1 MVTFSTD
8 YWAPAME
15 INVRR
20 RTEKSPLASTEG
32 PFSTGDEHWSTL
44 RQVPT
49 VGSSDSSSTGS
60 GNSHVNDSHIALRK
74 SLGTAKPAPVA
85 VPTSKRH
92 TLIHKIFHHEP
103 KSSSSPPSDRSHAAD
118 EDPYLLTSS
127 SPLEKKN
134 LFNFVHALSGKG
146 SPFGSDRG
154 GASNGHGSDT
164 IKKVDCTLLK
174 KYGLCDKGNIG
185 QGATAIVRLAHKLS
199 QEEAEKL
206 FAVKEFRK
214 RRRNETEKEYI
225 KKLTSEFCISS
236 TLHHENV
243 VETVD
248 LVQDEHHHWCE
259 VMVSLPLIEVRRDI
273 PRGEK

>member
-15 INVRR
+15 VNVRR
-20 RTEKSPLASTEG
+20 RTEKSPLHASTGSLG
-32 PFSTGDEHWSTL
+32 PFHENEDHWSTL

-49 VGSSDSSSTGS
+49 VDSSNSSSSS
-60 GNSHVNDSHIALRK
+60 GLGNDSQTALRK
-74 SLGTAKPAPVA
+74 TFNAVKPAPVA
-85 VPTSKRH
+85 VPSKKH
-92 TLIHKIFHHEP
+92 NLIHKIFHHEP
-103 KSSSSPPSDRSHAAD
+103 KSTSSSPPSGLDHGHAAD
-118 EDPYLLTSS
+118 EDPYLLSNA

-134 LFNFVHALSGKG
+134 IFNFVNVLGKG
-146 SPFGSDRG
+146 TSSFGSERG
-154 GASNGHGSDT
+154 SPGINNET
-164 IKKVDCTLLK
+164 VKKPDCTLLQ

-185 QGATAIVRLAHKLS
+185 QGATAVVRLAHKLS
-199 QEEAEKL
+199 KVEAEKL

-214 RRRNETEKEYI
+214 RRKNETEKEYV

-236 TLHHENV
+236 TLHHENI

-259 VMVSLPLIEVRRDI
+259 VMVCTKRCQLL
-273 PRGEK
+273 